1 MELDKDTD
9 FFEINIAAF
18 IHLIFGHK
26 GKIVL
31 LTIIGSIFSIFYSLS
46 LNPIYVSDSI
56 HVQAEPSFT
65 SDRGNNGMSSVLGI
79 LGGGS
84 SNTGQISKTILHLK
98 SRTFFQNFYQNDEF
112 LAQLMAFQ
120 SFDKTNQKIIID
132 SNTYDVDSGQ
142 WVSGKPLFEKSFE
155 AFHGNHFSVF
165 SDMITGFI
173 TVRVKYYS
181 PEIAVDWNDMIVD
194 SINLYTK
201 DKYIKKSLAAIEYY
215 KKELAL
221 SDLTIIQNALI
232 RGIEK
237 EMSTIA
243 LSEITDEFSLEIIDK
258 AFIPVQASE
267 PQKTIIVIIGTAIFF
282 LFGIFLVIIY
292 ELFIFSRN
300 KNLID
305 S

>member
-1 MELDKDTD
+1 MELDKDKD
-9 FFEINIAAF
+9 FFEINIAA
-18 IHLIFGHK
+18 IIRLIFGHK

-31 LTIIGSIFSIFYSLS
+31 LTIIGSICSIFYSLS
-46 LNPIYVSDSI
+46 LDEIYVSDSI
-56 HVQAEPSFT
+56 HVQAEPT
-65 SDRGNNGMSSVLGI
+65 SISDGGKNGMTSVLGA

-84 SNTGQISKTILHLK
+84 SNAGEISKTILHLE
-98 SRTFFQNFYQNDEF
+98 SRTFFQNFYQDDLF
-112 LAQLMAFQ
+112 LSHLMAFK
-120 SFDKTNQKIIID
+120 SYDSANKKIVID
-132 SNTYDVDSGQ
+132 PNAYDIDSGQ
-142 WVSGKPLFEKSFE
+142 WVSGRPSFE
-155 AFHGNHFSVF
+155 ESFEVFHGDHFSVF
-165 SDMITGFI
+165 SDLITGFI

-181 PEIAVDWNDMIVD
+181 PEIVVEWNDMIVN

-221 SDLTIIQNALI
+221 TDLTIIQNALI

-243 LSEITDEFSLEIIDK
+243 LSEISDEFSLEIIDK
-258 AFIPVQASE
+258 AFIPFQASE

-300 KNLID
+300 KA
-305 S
+305 

>member
-1 MELDKDTD
+1 MELDKDRD

-18 IHLIFGHK
+18 IRLILGHK
-26 GKIVL
+26 SKIVL
-31 LTIIGSIFSIFYSLS
+31 LTITGSICSIFYSLS
-46 LNPIYVSDSI
+46 LDEIYVSDSI
-56 HVQAEPSFT
+56 HVQAEPT
-65 SDRGNNGMSSVLGI
+65 SISDGGKDGMTSVLGV

-84 SNTGQISKTILHLK
+84 SNAGEISKTILHLK

-120 SFDKTNQKIIID
+120 SFDKANQKIIID

-155 AFHGNHFSVF
+155 AFHGEHFNVF

-215 KKELAL
+215 KQELAL

>member
-1 MELDKDTD
+1 MALQTNKD
-9 FFEINIAAF
+9 FFEINIAAILNKTF
-18 IHLIFGHK
+18 FHK
-26 GKIVL
+26 TKIIT
-31 LTIIGSIFSIFYSLS
+31 LTILGAIVSIFFSLS
-46 LNPIYVSDSI
+46 LDEIFVSDST
-56 HVQAEPSFT
+56 HVQAEPSSI
-65 SDRGNNGMSSVLGI
+65 SDTRNDGMSSVLGV

-84 SNTGQISKTILHLK
+84 SNAGEISKTILHLQ
-98 SRTFFQNFYQNDEF
+98 SRTFFQNFYQDDLF

-120 SFDKTNQKIIID
+120 SYDSTNKKIVID
-132 SNTYDVDSGQ
+132 SNAYDIDSGQ

-155 AFHGNHFSVF
+155 AFHGDHFNVF

-181 PEIAVDWNDMIVD
+181 PDIAVEWNDMIVD

-201 DKYIKKSLAAIEYY
+201 DKYIKKSLAAMEYY

-221 SDLTIIQNALI
+221 TDSTIIQNALI

-243 LSEITDEFSLEIIDK
+243 FSKISDEFSLEIIDK
-258 AFIPVQASE
+258 AFVPVQASE
-267 PQKTIIVIIGTAIFF
+267 PQKTIIVIIGTFISF

-292 ELFIFSRN
+292 ELFVFSSNN
-300 KNLID
+300 KDN
-305 S
+305 